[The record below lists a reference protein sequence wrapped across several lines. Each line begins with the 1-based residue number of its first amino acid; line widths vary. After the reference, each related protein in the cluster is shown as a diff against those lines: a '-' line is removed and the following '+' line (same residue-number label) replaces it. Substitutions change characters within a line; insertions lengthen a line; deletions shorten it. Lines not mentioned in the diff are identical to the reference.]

1 MFTENMCKFVN
12 HRPSPDVIKT
22 INFVC
27 ETKPPEQTN
36 LKIDSVYKIYCVI
49 NGTGCLSTIYNNI
62 DLSVGDIFFTFPA
75 SQYSI
80 HTQNDFKYM
89 YISFLG
95 FRAKMLM
102 SRIGININNCFFKA
116 DNDEIL
122 NTWLR
127 FFELSDDANLD
138 MISESTLLYTLA
150 AIEHSDPKAE
160 NSEKTAHTALCVK
173 QFIDDNIQNH
183 NLNLEMISQACS
195 FNKNYISTVFKKNMG
210 VTIGQYINNT
220 RIQISC
226 DLMKK
231 NITCIKDIAFMCGFN
246 DSLYFS
252 KLFKKQMGLSPHN
265 FILQLKNGEYL

>member
-12 HRPSPDVIKT
+12 HHQSPDVIKT
-22 INFVC
+22 INFDC
-27 ETKPPEQTN
+27 ETKNMESTN

-49 NGTGCLSTIYNNI
+49 NGTGCLNTIYNKFH
-62 DLSVGDIFFTFPA
+62 LSVGDIFFTFPA

-80 HTQNDFKYM
+80 QTHNDFKYI

-102 SRIGININNCFFKA
+102 SRIGININNCFFKT
-116 DNDEIL
+116 DNEEIR

-150 AIEHSDPKAE
+150 AIEHSAPIPIS
-160 NSEKTAHTALCVK
+160 SEKTARTALCLK
-173 QFIDDNIQNH
+173 QFIDDNIQNQ
-183 NLNLEMISQACS
+183 NLNLDMISQACS
-195 FNKNYISTVFKKNMG
+195 FNKNYISTVFRKNMG

-231 NITCIKDIAFMCGFN
+231 NITCIKDIAYMCGFN

-265 FILQLKNGEYL
+265 FILQLKNGECL